1 MPFSLNGGELMSD
14 NELYKSIKVQEHID
28 IVDVVKAYT
37 ILYHAQVNNTYDIY
51 LFLASI
57 NLLNTYVKQNKKA
70 ISYSFKSRIFFI
82 NELLAHNDFND
93 VKVNYLYSKKEQLY
107 MFMVFDVQ
115 FSFHGI
121 ILESGIWDMLKRYQS
136 QFSWDGIRKQMC
148 AKTVFDTIL
157 KKKEL
162 TALTRDF
169 RNLYDYLDEVVDRFN
184 KGEIKLDKKGLVD
197 NNGVFV

>member
-1 MPFSLNGGELMSD
+1 MND
-14 NELYKSIKVQEHID
+14 NELYKSITNVEVVD
-28 IVDVVKAYT
+28 IIDVVKAYA
-37 ILYHAQVNNTYDIY
+37 ILYHAKVENSYDVY

-82 NELLAHNDFND
+82 NEIIANDNFPD
-93 VKVNYLYSKKEQLY
+93 IKINYLASKAEQLLMY
-107 MFMVFDVQ
+107 EVLGVQ

-121 ILESGIWDMLKRYQS
+121 IMEKGIWDMLKKYQA
-136 QFSWDGIRKQMC
+136 QFSWDGIRKQKC

-162 TALTRDF
+162 TALTRDY
-169 RNLYDYLDEVVDRFN
+169 RNLYEYLDETIDLY
-184 KGEIKLDKKGLVD
+184 KKEEIILSKNGLV
-197 NNGVFV
+197 NKEGLFI

>member
-1 MPFSLNGGELMSD
+1 MPFSLNGGDLMTD
-14 NELYKSIKVQEHID
+14 NELYKSIENQEVID
-28 IVDVVKAYT
+28 IIDVVKAYA

-51 LFLASI
+51 LFLACI

-82 NELLAHNDFND
+82 NELLAHNDFSD
-93 VKVNYLYSKKEQLY
+93 VKVNYLFSKKEQLY

-121 ILESGIWDMLKRYQS
+121 IIEKGIWDMLKKYQS
-136 QFSWDGIRKQMC
+136 QFSWDGIRKQKC

-157 KKKEL
+157 KKNEI

-169 RNLYDYLDEVVDRFN
+169 RNLFEYLDEIVKRFEN
-184 KGEIKLDKKGLVD
+184 GEVKIDKKGLVD
-197 NNGVFV
+197 NNGVFI

>member
-1 MPFSLNGGELMSD
+1 MND
-14 NELYKSIKVQEHID
+14 NELYKSITNVEVID
-28 IVDVVKAYT
+28 IIDVVKAYA
-37 ILYHAQVNNTYDIY
+37 ILYHAKVENSYDVY

-82 NELLAHNDFND
+82 NEIIANDNFPD
-93 VKVNYLYSKKEQLY
+93 IKINYLASKAEQLLMY
-107 MFMVFDVQ
+107 EVLGVQ

-121 ILESGIWDMLKRYQS
+121 IMEKGIWDMLKKYQA
-136 QFSWDGIRKQMC
+136 QFSWDGIRKQKC

-162 TALTRDF
+162 TALTRDY
-169 RNLYDYLDEVVDRFN
+169 RNLYEYLDETIDLY
-184 KGEIKLDKKGLVD
+184 KKEEIILSKNGLV
-197 NNGVFV
+197 NKEGLFI

>member
-1 MPFSLNGGELMSD
+1 MND
-14 NELYKSIKVQEHID
+14 NELYKSITNVEVID
-28 IVDVVKAYT
+28 TIDVVKAYA
-37 ILYHAQVNNTYDIY
+37 ILYHAKVENSYDVY

-82 NELLAHNDFND
+82 NEIIANDNFPD
-93 VKVNYLYSKKEQLY
+93 IKINYLASKAEQLLMY
-107 MFMVFDVQ
+107 EVLGVQ

-121 ILESGIWDMLKRYQS
+121 IMEKGIWDMLKKYQA
-136 QFSWDGIRKQMC
+136 QFSWDGIRKQKC

-162 TALTRDF
+162 TALTRDY
-169 RNLYDYLDEVVDRFN
+169 RNLYEYLDETIDLY
-184 KGEIKLDKKGLVD
+184 KKEEIILSKNGLV
-197 NNGVFV
+197 NKEGLFI

>member
-1 MPFSLNGGELMSD
+1 MND
-14 NELYKSIKVQEHID
+14 NELYKSITNVEVVD
-28 IVDVVKAYT
+28 IIDVVKAYA
-37 ILYHAQVNNTYDIY
+37 ILYHAKVENSYDVY

-82 NELLAHNDFND
+82 NEIIANDIFPD
-93 VKVNYLYSKKEQLY
+93 IKINYLASKAEQLLMY
-107 MFMVFDVQ
+107 EVLGVQ

-121 ILESGIWDMLKRYQS
+121 IMEKGIWDMLKKYQA
-136 QFSWDGIRKQMC
+136 QFSWDGIRKQKC

-162 TALTRDF
+162 TALTRDY
-169 RNLYDYLDEVVDRFN
+169 RNLLEYLDEIIDLYK
-184 KGEIKLDKKGLVD
+184 KGEVILAKNGLV
-197 NNGVFV
+197 NKEGAFI